1 MRRLPIILFIL
12 FLPSILLAQRQDG
25 LTGIRDT
32 SYSIASEYQKH
43 IKKYP
48 YLQPVFFIASD
59 SVKVA
64 LDRVYDSV
72 NGRALRLDVFSP
84 AFGKKREKHPAILII
99 HGGGWRSGDK
109 TMHHALAHEL
119 SKRGYV
125 CITPEYRLSTEALY
139 PSALHD
145 LKTAVRWTRAHAR
158 ELRIDTFQL
167 VALGHSAG
175 GQLAALMGATNG
187 KPEFEGNGGW
197 LQHQSQV
204 QAVVDI
210 DGVLAFIHKESGE
223 GDDSKRVSAGTW
235 WFGFTAKERPDIW
248 QQASA
253 LTHVGLQFPPFLFL
267 ASSVERMHAGRDDL
281 IRQLNQY
288 GIYAEQYTF
297 EGAPHSFP
305 LFHPWFSPMVE
316 KIDRFLKKKFY

>member
-1 MRRLPIILFIL
+1 MRTLFIILFIL
-12 FLPSILLAQRQDG
+12 FLPSTFLAQRLDG

-32 SYSIASEYQKH
+32 SYSIASEYKKH
-43 IKKYP
+43 IRKYP
-48 YLQPVFFIASD
+48 YIQPVYYAASD
-59 SVKVA
+59 SVKVEMN
-64 LDRVYDSV
+64 RVYDSV
-72 NGRALRLDVFSP
+72 NGHALKLDVFSP
-84 AFGKKREKHPAILII
+84 AFGKKKKKHPAILII

-109 TMHHALAHEL
+109 SMHHALAHAL
-119 SKRGYV
+119 AKRGYV

-139 PSALHD
+139 PAALHD
-145 LKTAVRWTRAHAR
+145 LKTAMRWMRAHAC
-158 ELRIDTFQL
+158 ELRIDTFHL

-197 LQHQSQV
+197 LPHRSEV

-210 DGVLAFIHKESGE
+210 DGVLAFIHPESGE
-223 GDDSKRVSAGTW
+223 GDDKNRVSAGTW
-235 WFGFTAKERPDIW
+235 WFGYTTKERPDIW

-253 LTHVGLQFPPFLFL
+253 LTHVGPAFPPFLFL
-267 ASSVERMHAGRDDL
+267 ASSVDRMHAGRDDL

-297 EGAPHSFP
+297 DGAPHSFP
-305 LFHPWFSPMVE
+305 LFHPWFNPLVE
-316 KIDRFLKKKFY
+316 KIDSFLRR